1 MTLNAGIEPT
11 AKYWLTEKAER
22 YLSRNAR
29 DVLDFSAAA
38 AQRAADLQAAKQ
50 RHPATVKWNGT
61 ARALVVAAA
70 LINTNDLPP
79 CDVEVNRDGTVIVLD
94 WSRSNTPAGDL
105 RQAAQALG
113 LVVEE
118 NAAEDDQG
126 CAAVELRAAV
136 LADGIVRVLRAVV
149 PVPAEWAVV

>member
-1 MTLNAGIEPT
+1 MGELKVLRRRAT
-11 AKYWLTEKAER
+11 ALVEDSVA
-22 YLSRNAR
+22 
-29 DVLDFSAAA
+29 
-38 AQRAADLQAAKQ
+38 

-79 CDVEVNRDGTVIVLD
+79 CDVEVNGDGTVIVLD
-94 WSRSNTPAGDL
+94 YSRSNTPAGDL

-136 LADGIVRVLRAVV
+136 LADGILRVLRARV